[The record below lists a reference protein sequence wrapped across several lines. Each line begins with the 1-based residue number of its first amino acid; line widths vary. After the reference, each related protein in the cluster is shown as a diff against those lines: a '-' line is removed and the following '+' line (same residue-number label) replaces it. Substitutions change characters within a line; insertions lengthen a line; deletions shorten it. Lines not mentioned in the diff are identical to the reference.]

1 MYPRPLRKRWKK
13 VKHHVTIHERKKVIR
28 AVKNLMVI
36 LPVVSTQVE
45 RVVMPS
51 RAILQLV
58 SIHDGHHDGREADQ
72 TTPPTPSVS
81 FATSSLPLKFPPAH
95 PLSTSSSL

>member
-1 MYPRPLRKRWKK
+1 MTKHSDNNPKKKIAFMYPRPLRKRWNK

-28 AVKNLMVI
+28 AVKSLMVI

-45 RVVMPS
+45 RVVMTS

-58 SIHDGHHDGREADQ
+58 SIHDGHHDGREAGWCVS
-72 TTPPTPSVS
+72 PP
-81 FATSSLPLKFPPAH
+81 
-95 PLSTSSSL
+95 